1 MCGQNQFYTRNVKP
15 LLLLALALPLAAAD
29 PVRIIFDTDMGND
42 VDDAVA
48 LAILHSL
55 ESRGEAKLLAVT
67 ITKDNPFAAP
77 FIDLVNTFY
86 GRKDIPIGMVK
97 DGKTPQDAA
106 MIRVPVERKAANG
119 KPLYPRR
126 IVDGKQAPEAV
137 GLLRRVLAAQ
147 PDRSVAVVQ
156 VGFSTNLA
164 RLLDSPPD
172 SASPLSGRDLV
183 ARKTTLLSIMAGA
196 FPSGKREYNVHIDI
210 PSARKLFADWPGPV
224 VFSGWEV
231 GNAMHF
237 PATSIEKEF
246 AYVPNHPVADSYRA
260 YKKMPYDRPT
270 WDPTSALYAVRPDRG
285 YFGISQPGRVT
296 VDDQGVTIFT
306 PAADGNHRYLTV
318 NEVQKARTLEAMI
331 VLASEPPR

>member
-1 MCGQNQFYTRNVKP
+1 MKP
-15 LLLLALALPLAAAD
+15 LLLLALALPLAAAN
-29 PVRIIFDTDMGND
+29 PVRVIFDTDMGND

-55 ESRGEAKLLAVT
+55 ESRGESKLLAVT

-77 FIDLVNTFY
+77 YIDLVNTFY

-97 DGKTPQDAA
+97 DGKTPQDAP
-106 MIRVPVERKAANG
+106 MIRVPVEKKGPNG
-119 KPLYPRR
+119 KPVYARR
-126 IVDGKQAPEAV
+126 IQDGKQAPEAV

-147 PDRSVAVVQ
+147 PDASVVVVQ

-164 RLLDSPPD
+164 RLLDTPPD
-172 SASPLSGRDLV
+172 AVSPLSGRDLV

-210 PSARKLFADWPGPV
+210 PSARKLFADWPRPI
-224 VFSGWEV
+224 VFSGYEV
-231 GNAMHF
+231 GNSMLF

-246 AYVPNHPVADSYRA
+246 AYVPNHPVVDAYRA

-285 YFGISQPGRVT
+285 YFSLSQPGRVT

-306 PAADGNHRYLTV
+306 PAAEGNHRYLTV